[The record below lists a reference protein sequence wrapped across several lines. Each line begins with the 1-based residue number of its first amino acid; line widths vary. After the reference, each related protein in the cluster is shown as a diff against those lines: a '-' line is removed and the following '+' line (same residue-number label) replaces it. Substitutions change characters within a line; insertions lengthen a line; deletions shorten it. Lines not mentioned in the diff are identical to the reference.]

1 MEPNQAT
8 MRVFRWLVAALLVG
22 GCGCWPGGAVLAD
35 VPSLEAVQAVPRI
48 EVADSETRVLIAKVY
63 LSVGDLVLEDGALVG
78 NYALRVPL
86 RPGKSEGGTLR
97 LPVEKGLLRMA
108 REGAE
113 LDGRGY
119 SFKEDKPVRKIVA
132 TIHPAEGESTGGE
145 LDLWIDVGDR
155 VIEFR
160 SRYELVTEA
169 E

>member
-1 MEPNQAT
+1 MESNQAT
-8 MRVFRWLVAALLVG
+8 RRVFRWLAAALLATG
-22 GCGCWPGGAVLAD
+22 FGCWPGGAALAE
-35 VPSLEAVQAVPRI
+35 VPSLEAVQEVPRI

-97 LPVEKGLLRMA
+97 LPVETDLLRIA

-113 LDGRGY
+113 LDGRGH

-132 TIHPAEGESTGGE
+132 TIHPAEQEKKSGE